1 MKAAVS
7 SLRSWRDHSL
17 KQQSFGRGAT
27 KLAENGAS
35 PPEILSHAC
44 AKQFRQLPRL
54 AVSRV
59 VRLPNCPIGDLLLH
73 EQCFLYI
80 FVFLNQVNLSLELK

>member
-27 KLAENGAS
+27 KLADNGAS
-35 PPEILSHAC
+35 PPEILSHAR
-44 AKQFRQLPRL
+44 AKHFRQLPRL
-54 AVSRV
+54 AVRRV
-59 VRLPNCPIGDLLLH
+59 VRLSEYPIGDLSLH
-73 EQCFLYI
+73 EQCFLNI
-80 FVFLNQVNLSLELK
+80 FVFLIK

>member
-7 SLRSWRDHSL
+7 SLRSWRDHSF

-35 PPEILSHAC
+35 PPKIFSHAG
-44 AKQFRQLPRL
+44 AKQFRQLRRL

-59 VRLPNCPIGDLLLH
+59 VSLPECPIGDLSLY
-73 EQCFLYI
+73 EQCFMYI
-80 FVFLNQVNLSLELK
+80 FLFF

>member
-7 SLRSWRDHSL
+7 SLRSWRDHSF

-35 PPEILSHAC
+35 PPEIFSHARG
-44 AKQFRQLPRL
+44 KQFRQLRRL

-59 VRLPNCPIGDLLLH
+59 VSLPECPIGDLSLY
-73 EQCFLYI
+73 EQSFMYI
-80 FVFLNQVNLSLELK
+80 FLFF

>member
-27 KLAENGAS
+27 KLAENRALR
-35 PPEILSHAC
+35 PEIFSHTRKTVPPATEATC
-44 AKQFRQLPRL
+44 K
-54 AVSRV
+54 
-59 VRLPNCPIGDLLLH
+59 
-73 EQCFLYI
+73 
-80 FVFLNQVNLSLELK
+80 

>member
-7 SLRSWRDHSL
+7 SLRSWRDHLL

-27 KLAENGAS
+27 KLAENGYS
-35 PPEILSHAC
+35 PPKIFSHAR
-44 AKQFRQLPRL
+44 AKQFRQLRGL

-59 VRLPNCPIGDLLLH
+59 VRLPGCTIGDLSLY
-73 EQCFLYI
+73 EQCFIYL
-80 FVFLNQVNLSLELK
+80 FVFLIK

>member
-27 KLAENGAS
+27 KLAENRAS
-35 PPEILSHAC
+35 TPEIFSHTRKTVPPATEASC
-44 AKQFRQLPRL
+44 K
-54 AVSRV
+54 
-59 VRLPNCPIGDLLLH
+59 
-73 EQCFLYI
+73 
-80 FVFLNQVNLSLELK
+80 

>member
-17 KQQSFGRGAT
+17 KKQSFGRGAT

-35 PPEILSHAC
+35 PLEILSQTR
-44 AKQFRQLPRL
+44 AKQFRQLRKL

-59 VRLPNCPIGDLLLH
+59 VPLRECLIGDLPLY
-73 EQCFLYI
+73 EQCFFLHI
-80 FVFLNQVNLSLELK
+80 FVFLIK

>member
-17 KQQSFGRGAT
+17 KQQRFGRGAT
-27 KLAENGAS
+27 KL
-35 PPEILSHAC
+35 PPEIFSHARP
-44 AKQFRQLPRL
+44 KQFRQQRRL

-59 VRLPNCPIGDLLLH
+59 VCLPECPGDLSLY
-73 EQCFLYI
+73 EQCFLCI
-80 FVFLNQVNLSLELK
+80 FVFLIK

>member
-1 MKAAVS
+1 MKASVS
-7 SLRSWRDHSL
+7 SLRSWRVHSL

-35 PPEILSHAC
+35 PPEIFSHARG
-44 AKQFRQLPRL
+44 KQFRQLPML

-59 VRLPNCPIGDLLLH
+59 VRLLPECPIGDLSLY
-73 EQCFLYI
+73 EQRF
-80 FVFLNQVNLSLELK
+80 F

>member
-27 KLAENGAS
+27 KLAENRAS
-35 PPEILSHAC
+35 TPEIFSTR
-44 AKQFRQLPRL
+44 AKQFRQLRRL

-59 VRLPNCPIGDLLLH
+59 VRLPECPIGDLSLY
-73 EQCFLYI
+73 EQCFIYF
-80 FVFLNQVNLSLELK
+80 FVFSNQVNLSLQLK